1 MNIRTVKKIP
11 FNDDTLI
18 VIRNDSQGN
27 EITGETINVP
37 KDELNTDYIKILEW
51 IADGN
56 TISEAG

>member
-1 MNIRTVKKIP
+1 MNIRTAKKIP

-18 VIRNDSQGN
+18 VIRNASQGN

>member
-37 KDELNTDYIKILEW
+37 KDELNTDYVRILEW

-56 TISEAG
+56 TIAEAD